1 MTSTTILILAVAW
14 VVVGLAS
21 GLWMARRGFDPLW
34 ILVALPLGP
43 LFVPIAAERV
53 QRRPGRVA
61 VGAKEVPPRRSAEN
75 TGPRILI
82 GVDGSVESERALSET
97 LRLFGTRFGLL
108 VLAEVVHFE
117 VTEDVSREGIDAA
130 AARLS
135 ALAAR
140 LDGSAAVHTEVLA
153 GSPGVTLRE
162 FAEQQ
167 DMDLVVVGRRGRGLS
182 AYVLGSVSTDL
193 IEHCSVPVLIVGRVN
208 KSNGATPRRTANTET
223 TTDDG

>member
-1 MTSTTILILAVAW
+1 
-14 VVVGLAS
+14 
-21 GLWMARRGFDPLW
+21 MARRGFDPLW

-53 QRRPGRVA
+53 QRRPGLAA
-61 VGAKEVPPRRSAEN
+61 VGAKGAPPRRSAEI

-82 GVDGSVESERALSET
+82 GVDGSTESQRALSET
-97 LRLFGTRFGLL
+97 MRLFGPQIGML

-117 VTEDVSREGIDAA
+117 ETEDASRAGIDAA
-130 AARLS
+130 AARLT

-140 LDGSAAVHTEVLA
+140 LDGSAGLHTEVLA
-153 GSPGVTLRE
+153 GPPGATLRE

-182 AYVLGSVSTDL
+182 AYVLGSVSSDL
-193 IEHCSVPVLIVGRVN
+193 IEHCSVPVLVVGHVDKTNETPREGVGRD
-208 KSNGATPRRTANTET
+208 RQ
-223 TTDDG
+223 